1 MSEQRERI
9 GAFFDR
15 KSEAWD
21 GIYSGRKNPLA
32 RLKDKLTRK
41 NIGQRLAFT
50 LRAGEPWQGRRVLD
64 VGCGSGRYSVEYAR
78 RGAAE
83 VVGVDLSAQMLEIA
97 RGVVQSSGCA
107 DRCRFVQA
115 DIESFSDAEGFDV
128 IAANGF
134 FDYVQNPDQI
144 LAQLRTVCRGTL
156 VASFPAR
163 WALRVPLRWAWLTVN
178 RCYVRF
184 YTEAEIRALLE
195 RGGFRVERL
204 ERTGPIYCV
213 SAR

>member
-15 KSEAWD
+15 KSESWD
-21 GIYSGRKNPLA
+21 GIYSGKKNPVA
-32 RLKDKLTRK
+32 RLKDRLTRK

-50 LRAGEPWQGRRVLD
+50 ISEGEPWKGKRVLD
-64 VGCGSGRYSVEYAR
+64 VGCGSGRYCLEYAR
-78 RGAAE
+78 HGAAE
-83 VVGVDLSAQMLEIA
+83 VVGVDLSTQMLDIA
-97 RGVVQSSGCA
+97 RAVVERAGCA
-107 DRCRFVQA
+107 SGCRFVHS
-115 DIESFSDAEGFDV
+115 DIESFVDHDGFDV

-134 FDYVQNPDQI
+134 FDYVQNPEQV
-144 LAQLRTVCRGTL
+144 LERLRAVCRGKL
-156 VASFPAR
+156 IASFPYR

-184 YTEAEIRALLE
+184 YTESQIRSLVE
-195 RGGFRVERL
+195 HSGFTPVRL
-204 ERTGPIYCV
+204 ERAGPIFCL